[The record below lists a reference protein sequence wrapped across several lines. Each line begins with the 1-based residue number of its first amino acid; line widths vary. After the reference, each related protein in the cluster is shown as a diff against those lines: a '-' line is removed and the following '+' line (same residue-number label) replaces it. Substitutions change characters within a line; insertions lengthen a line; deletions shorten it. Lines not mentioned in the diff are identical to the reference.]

1 VQKNMIIAS
10 LYPNNYLYLQ
20 LTIYHEKDSEDEIMA
35 FQDEKEKQLAMFSK
49 TFVESFTKLLL
60 DEP

>member
-1 VQKNMIIAS
+1 
-10 LYPNNYLYLQ
+10 
-20 LTIYHEKDSEDEIMA
+20 MA